1 MSDVSD
7 LPSLAGE
14 SWLKDPALQA
24 VMAAIA
30 ARGGEARVAGGA
42 VRNALLSE
50 EVTEVDLASS
60 LTPEEVTAA
69 CVANGMSVHPT
80 GIDHGTVTVVADHRP
95 FEVTTLRHDVET
107 DGRRATVKFTDDW
120 EADAMRRDFTMN
132 ALYCDAKGRIYDF
145 TSGHKDILARRV
157 IFVGD
162 PEQRI
167 RDDYLRILRF
177 FRFHAR
183 YGEGAP
189 DAKGLA
195 ACVRLSPG
203 MDALSAERIRQEMFK
218 LMAAKG
224 AVPTLELMAEQG
236 ILSHLLPYTEEWRV
250 IGRLP
255 PDPLLRLAVL
265 AREPSAMKERWR
277 LSNHEGRRL
286 EAISSL
292 VAPTPGL
299 REMEQKIVLYQLG
312 PEAWADL
319 VRIAWARSDAALDD
333 PRWRELLALP
343 QRWPIPVMPV
353 SGGDLLA
360 TGMNPGPQIGV
371 TLKALEDWWVA
382 SGFAPGKDEL
392 LKRLTQGK
400 DNG

>member
-167 RDDYLRILRF
+167 REDYLRILRF